1 MSKISLQLVFQESD
15 DKLSLEMDD
24 NGFTKTDSIKN
35 LGEYH
40 KIFQPTP
47 SFKFLSFLIPST
59 YSYPSSPFL
68 LERSIHQLIIF

>member
-15 DKLSLEMDD
+15 DKLRLEMDD
-24 NGFTKTDSIKN
+24 DELTKTDNIKN
-35 LGEYH
+35 PGEYH
-40 KIFQPTP
+40 KIFQSTP

-68 LERSIHQLIIF
+68 LGRSFYQLVVF